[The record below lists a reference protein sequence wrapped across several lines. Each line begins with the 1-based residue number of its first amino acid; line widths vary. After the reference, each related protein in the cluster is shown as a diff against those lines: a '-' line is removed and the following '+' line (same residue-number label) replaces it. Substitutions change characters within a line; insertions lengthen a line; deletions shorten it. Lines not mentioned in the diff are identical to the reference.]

1 MTTPDSDLLRQFT
14 ADETESFAQ
23 KRQGKFWPR
32 NHHRLRPLS
41 SRAGALLGPA
51 EYEDFLFHLMRVTG
65 SAPSVAEKHIPAL
78 LDAYRRLIPH
88 LDIGGVIQMARRHEM
103 LFLFGFDDSG
113 SLADGTLAST
123 RDLKARL
130 KLLAQIGAYTSQPAQ
145 RDKAA
150 KFLPFA
156 GDAGRILQ
164 TLRHLGYHHDR
175 RYGEDLYDIT
185 CLGFWGMIFIALL
198 SSDTRPELL
207 GDLTGDQY
215 RLVRRDEQLAMLH
228 RYVAA
233 IAPDVPQ
240 GEERFHDLAR
250 HLAVMQAQRREA
262 TETVALARALG
273 LSFAGD
279 EGWEIT
285 IALPLRGSA
294 ERPLIA
300 RNVLHLHL
308 RPDPDWQWQVSLRL
322 VDRGQFTETERKIIR
337 NDLELTGL
345 GAGGLHRFPDWLHHL
360 RDKGMDF
367 DVAAAEIRVGRH
379 RAATKL
385 IATWLGA

>member
-1 MTTPDSDLLRQFT
+1 MTTPDSDLLRQFI

-41 SRAGALLGPA
+41 SRAAALLGPA

-65 SAPSVAEKHIPAL
+65 GAPAVAQKHIPVL

-88 LDIGGVIQMARRHEM
+88 LDIGDVIQMARRHEM
-103 LFLFGFDDSG
+103 LFLFRFDDSG

-207 GDLTGDQY
+207 GD
-215 RLVRRDEQLAMLH
+215 
-228 RYVAA
+228 
-233 IAPDVPQ
+233 
-240 GEERFHDLAR
+240 
-250 HLAVMQAQRREA
+250 
-262 TETVALARALG
+262 
-273 LSFAGD
+273 
-279 EGWEIT
+279 
-285 IALPLRGSA
+285 PLRHYLRLATMLPNLSPLSNKVPCRFRRAEARPWDDQQFEVSGRCPHLPRDRTRRRSA
-294 ERPLIA
+294 PGRPLRLRAIRRGGSTDER
-300 RNVLHLHL
+300 RN
-308 RPDPDWQWQVSLRL
+308 
-322 VDRGQFTETERKIIR
+322 RGQGRCPVRDPGTAAVLRAHADMPR
-337 NDLELTGL
+337 CLAWWHAPAAGL
-345 GAGGLHRFPDWLHHL
+345 PESWPL
-360 RDKGMDF
+360 
-367 DVAAAEIRVGRH
+367 
-379 RAATKL
+379 
-385 IATWLGA
+385 